1 MILHFVKRDFATHR
15 LSWLML
21 TAITLLYFP
30 ARILEID
37 MFGALGYFYFIFPM
51 VTLQQVAG
59 VNWRSQHIMSRNYL
73 LALPV
78 SRTKMFGV
86 VMIRALIFCIP
97 AFVFCLIAP
106 SYWEPVYEFFIISS
120 ELISMTLIVLFG
132 FIWFVALAIS
142 MQIGIERITTY
153 LTLQQRMW
161 AWVKYFSFFILEA
174 LAFLS
179 VIILL
184 AELTPIWFP
193 VVGSALFARIRFVL
207 AREAWL
213 SKR

>member
-1 MILHFVKRDFATHR
+1 MIFHFIQRDFVTHR

-21 TAITLLYFP
+21 ILLTVLFFP
-30 ARILEID
+30 ARIFDID
-37 MFGALGYFYFIFPM
+37 MLGALGYFYFIFPM
-51 VTLQQVAG
+51 VTLQQIAG

-73 LALPV
+73 LSLPI
-78 SRTKMFGV
+78 SRKKMFNM

-106 SYWEPVYEFFIISS
+106 SYWEKIYEFFIISS
-120 ELISMTLIVLFG
+120 ELYSMTLIVLFG

-161 AWVKYFSFFILEA
+161 AWIKYFGVYILET

-184 AELTPIWFP
+184 AELTPVWFP
-193 VVGSALFARIRFVL
+193 IVGAGLFARVRFVL
-207 AREAWL
+207 ARQLWL
-213 SKR
+213 SK